1 MGVELMKPGRQ
12 RPKSSDRSRA
22 RSASSRA
29 AHRQVGPRQQ
39 AEPPKKSRK
48 RALLLSVGGIIAA
61 TLTASLTAWLTSLP
75 GKVSN
80 LVSANSSPVLVSV
93 RHLPGQSDGC
103 GYWLVDKPL
112 QELTPMVDT
121 GDSLENWVHDN
132 DVADTYDTELVVTV
146 QGQTSRPVVLTDLQF
161 IVVHRNYGAIP
172 GALIGNICGGPI
184 PGRYIEVDLSKQ
196 PVRIVASRPD
206 QMPGPNEPAWD
217 LKPVIFPYTVSAT
230 DTEVFMIHADAN
242 QCDCEWYAK
251 LYWSTDGKNG
261 ESIIND
267 QGRPF
272 RTVPYERVKGM
283 YTYDPASK
291 RWSRAPNSCSQPVE
305 FKCP

>member
-1 MGVELMKPGRQ
+1 MKPGRQ
-12 RPKSSDRSRA
+12 RPKRASRSGA
-22 RSASSRA
+22 RSGSSKA
-29 AHRQVGPRQQ
+29 ARHQVGPRRQ
-39 AEPPKKSRK
+39 AEPPKKSLK
-48 RALLLSVGGIIAA
+48 KAFLLSLGGIVAA
-61 TLTASLTAWLTSLP
+61 ALTASLAAWLTSLP
-75 GKVSN
+75 GKVSG
-80 LVSANSSPVLVSV
+80 LVSANSSPVLISV

-103 GYWLVDKPL
+103 GYWLVDKPP
-112 QELTPMVDT
+112 QELTPMVDA
-121 GDSLENWVHDN
+121 GDSSSLEDWVHEN
-132 DVADTYDTELVVTV
+132 NVADTYQTQLVVTV
-146 QGQTSRPVVLTDLQF
+146 QGQNSRPVILTDLQF
-161 IVVHRNYGAIP
+161 VVVHRNYGAIR

-206 QMPGPNEPAWD
+206 RIPGPNEPAWD

-230 DTEVFMIHADAN
+230 DTEVFMIYADAN

-251 LYWSTDGKNG
+251 LYWSIGGQNG

-272 RTVPYERVKGM
+272 RTVPYQRVKGM
-283 YTYDPASK
+283 YTYDPESK
-291 RWSRAPNSCSQPVE
+291 QWSSDRNQCSQPVE